1 MSMTGRDTAK
11 FRGTMWVGF
20 ATMLV
25 LPLIAMRF
33 TSEVK
38 WDAADFLAAATLLV
52 ALGTAVELIVRFV
65 AKVPTQTVL
74 IVGALACVLLVW
86 ADAAVGI
93 FE

>member
-11 FRGTMWVGF
+11 FRATMWVGF

-38 WDAADFLAAATLLV
+38 WDAADFLAAAILLI
-52 ALGTAVELIVRFV
+52 ALGAAVELILRFE
-65 AKVPTQTVL
+65 AKIPTQAVL
-74 IVGALACVLLVW
+74 IAGALVCMLLVW

>member
-1 MSMTGRDTAK
+1 MRITGRDIAK
-11 FRGTMWVGF
+11 FRPIMWTGF

-38 WDAADFLAAATLLV
+38 WDAADFLAAAILLV
-52 ALGTAVELIVRFV
+52 ALGAAVELIVRFE
-65 AKVPTQTVL
+65 AKIPTQAVL
-74 IVGALACVLLVW
+74 IAGALACVLLVW